1 MSGMR
6 FLVRSA
12 RRRLFIGLYPFTV
25 LCAAPIALMLFL
37 VYSGIAD
44 NLFGIQDMAHNV
56 RTEYLPSI
64 LRAQRTLSDI
74 GTLRRHAEHIMDID
88 DPAMRRRSRI
98 MAHAIA
104 NRGML
109 SDDPEIARNSR
120 ELAERIRELAELRNR
135 ADHAQ
140 DNLHAAAFRLT
151 EAVSSLSPFLNRAE
165 GDEMRRLLHVDPGQ
179 KTDRNTFRPLVE
191 NRFEQLLP
199 LFRLCAGSASAA
211 AFVPGAMNPEAMTG
225 AHETLVDTAPPP
237 LCGNFLA
244 GMRKMQTAWTE
255 REQTDAAA
263 KILWSRLDVLLS
275 KTSDMA
281 GKAATGNIERT
292 MKRISL
298 DAERIEHFFHSAFIF
313 LILLVCFLLFMLH
326 VHLLSPI
333 AAAVTQ
339 IRKIRNG
346 TCKDRENN
354 RNQPVF
360 GIRIRELAELFSLLP
375 ELRRHMAALDARSS
389 SLEREKAHY
398 AALSLRDGL
407 TGAFNRR
414 CLDQRLADEDRAA
427 PLAAL
432 MVDVDFFKHY
442 NDTYGHQAGDACLVR
457 LVRELESTLRST
469 DGVYR
474 YGGEEFIVLLPGSS
488 INDAAH
494 LAEILRKRVR
504 NLGIVHSSSATDN
517 VVTVSIGVAAR
528 GPDSPLSGE
537 ALLKHADEALYKA
550 KAEGRNR
557 IALQPVSQ
565 TAPA

>member
-1 MSGMR
+1 MPAMR

-12 RRRLFIGLYPFTV
+12 KRRLFIGLYPFTV

-64 LRAQRTLSDI
+64 LRAQRALSDI
-74 GTLRRHAEHIMDID
+74 STLRRHAEHIMDMD
-88 DPAMRRRSRI
+88 DPVMRRRNRI

-104 NRGML
+104 NRGMF
-109 SDDPEIARNSR
+109 SDDPEIARNGQ
-120 ELAERIRELAELRNR
+120 ELARRIRELAELRNR
-135 ADHAQ
+135 ADHAH
-140 DNLHAAAFRLT
+140 DNLHVAAFRLT
-151 EAVSSLSPFLNRAE
+151 EAVSDLSRFLSRAE
-165 GDEMRRLLHVDPGQ
+165 GEEMRRLLYVDPAR
-179 KTDRNTFRPLVE
+179 KMDRNSFRPLVE
-191 NRFEQLLP
+191 NRFEQFLP
-199 LFRLCAGSASAA
+199 LFRLCAGSATAA
-211 AFVPGAMNPEAMTG
+211 AFAPETMTG
-225 AHETLVDTAPPP
+225 ADETPVDTAPAP

-281 GKAATGNIERT
+281 GKAATGKIERT
-292 MKRISL
+292 MKKISL

-346 TCKDRENN
+346 TCKERENN
-354 RNQPVF
+354 REQPAF
-360 GIRIRELAELFSLLP
+360 SIRIRELAELLSLLP

-414 CLDQRLADEDRAA
+414 CLDQRLAGEGETT

-457 LVRELESTLRST
+457 LVRELESAVRST

-474 YGGEEFIVLLPGSS
+474 YGGEEFVVLLPGASMK
-488 INDAAH
+488 DAAL
-494 LAEILRKRVR
+494 LAEILVKRVR
-504 NLGIVHSSSATDN
+504 NMGIAHSASGVNN

-528 GPDSPLSGE
+528 GPESPLSGE
-537 ALLKHADEALYKA
+537 ALLKHADEALYRA

-557 IALQPVSQ
+557 VALQPVSQ
-565 TAPA
+565 TVPA

>member
-1 MSGMR
+1 MPAMR

-12 RRRLFIGLYPFTV
+12 KRRLFIGLYPFTV

-64 LRAQRTLSDI
+64 LRAQRALSDI
-74 GTLRRHAEHIMDID
+74 STLRRHAEHIMDMD
-88 DPAMRRRSRI
+88 DPVMRRRNRI

-104 NRGML
+104 NRGMF
-109 SDDPEIARNSR
+109 SDDPEIARNGQ
-120 ELAERIRELAELRNR
+120 ELARRIRELAELRNR

-140 DNLHAAAFRLT
+140 DNLHVAAFRLT
-151 EAVSSLSPFLNRAE
+151 EAVSDLSRFLSRAE
-165 GDEMRRLLHVDPGQ
+165 GEEMRRLLYVDPAR
-179 KTDRNTFRPLVE
+179 KMDRNSFRPLVE
-191 NRFEQLLP
+191 NRFEQFLP
-199 LFRLCAGSASAA
+199 LFRLCAGSATAA
-211 AFVPGAMNPEAMTG
+211 AFAPETMTG
-225 AHETLVDTAPPP
+225 ADETPVDTAPAP

-255 REQTDAAA
+255 REHTDAAA

-281 GKAATGNIERT
+281 GKAATGKIERT
-292 MKRISL
+292 MKKISL

-346 TCKDRENN
+346 TCKERENN
-354 RNQPVF
+354 REQPAF
-360 GIRIRELAELFSLLP
+360 SIRIRELAELLSLLP

-414 CLDQRLADEDRAA
+414 CLDQRLAGEGETT

-457 LVRELESTLRST
+457 LVRELESAVRST

-474 YGGEEFIVLLPGSS
+474 YGGEEFVVLLPGASMK
-488 INDAAH
+488 DAAL
-494 LAEILRKRVR
+494 LAEILVKRVR
-504 NLGIVHSSSATDN
+504 NMGIAHSASGVNN

-528 GPDSPLSGE
+528 GPESPLSGE
-537 ALLKHADEALYKA
+537 ALLKHADEALYRA

-557 IALQPVSQ
+557 VALQPVSQ
-565 TAPA
+565 TVPA